1 MAGRRSGDKGGN
13 GRGGGGRRRR
23 SAGRGQSELDL
34 QPTEAVDASLAD
46 ETRRR
51 YLNYALS
58 VITSRALPDVRDGL
72 KPVQRRILYVMWAL
86 MRLRHDVKYRKSAT
100 VVGEVMGKLH
110 PHGDSA
116 IYEAMVRLA
125 QAWVMRVPLVDGR
138 GNFGSPDGDAPAA
151 MRYTEARLEAVAAEL
166 MSELGARTVD
176 FRPNYDGQSFEPVVL
191 PARFPHL
198 LVNGSQGIAVGMA
211 TSIPPHD
218 LGEVLRAAIALVD
231 DPDLSVRQ
239 LLRII
244 KGPDFPTGG
253 ELLAS
258 RDELARVYETGQ
270 GTWKLRGE
278 WTLEAADHARGNPRI
293 VITSIPYAV
302 ERRAVVEK
310 IAEVIVGK
318 KLPPLL
324 DVRDESTDD
333 TRVVCEIRRDAD
345 PQLVMAYLFK
355 HTPLQTTV
363 AVNLTCLVPTEPPR
377 LDDEEPGD
385 PTGAGEPDAP
395 ETVVGAPAAPRRL
408 SLRDMLDHF
417 LDFRMEVVVRRTRH
431 ELAELRKRIHILEG
445 FVVVFDALD
454 EVIRIIRR
462 SDGRADARAKLM
474 KRFDLDEVQTDA
486 ILDLRLYRLAKLE
499 ILVIRQELDEKRKEA
514 RKKERLLKS
523 EKARWTL
530 IRGELEEV
538 AKAYPSTRR
547 SKVLSEVD
555 EPAFDAEDFIVEED
569 AMVLVTQQGWVKRQQ
584 RIRDIGATRVR
595 EGDAVLGVVAGS
607 TRSSVAFF
615 SNVGSCYVARLVDVP
630 ATTGYGVPVQT
641 LFKLADG
648 ERIVRVLSFDPRFLD
663 VPPPTEGAEV
673 IEGPYALAV
682 TRRGLTMQFSL
693 RGHREPS
700 TKSGRRYMRVADG
713 DDVVLLD
720 LVEEG
725 DRVGCVT
732 EQGRA
737 LVCDEGDVPLLS
749 GPGKGVMLIKL
760 AKGDAVLG
768 AAVLR
773 RDSDAL
779 AAERESGVEVTVT
792 TRKYE
797 PTSRAGKGF
806 PLIKRGRLSRVV
818 PPEVEVPAFPE
829 DR

>member
-1 MAGRRSGDKGGN
+1 M
-13 GRGGGGRRRR
+13 
-23 SAGRGQSELDL
+23 EV
-34 QPTEAVDASLAD
+34 VDASLAD
-46 ETRRR
+46 ETQRR

-72 KPVQRRILYVMWAL
+72 KPVQRRILYTMWAL

-116 IYEAMVRLA
+116 IYDALVRQA

-151 MRYTEARLEAVAAEL
+151 MRYTEARLQPVAAEL
-166 MSELGARTVD
+166 MGELGARTVD
-176 FRPNYDGQSFEPVVL
+176 FRPNYDGQHSEPVVI
-191 PARFPHL
+191 PARFPNL

-218 LGEVLRAAIALVD
+218 LGEVLRAAIALID
-231 DPDLSVRQ
+231 RPDLSVRQ
-239 LLRII
+239 LLRTI

-253 ELLAS
+253 ELLAT
-258 RDELARVYETGQ
+258 RDELAQVYETGQ
-270 GTWKLRGE
+270 GTWRLRGE
-278 WTLEAADHARGNPRI
+278 WTVEDDGPGRGRGGGPARI

-310 IAEVIVGK
+310 IADVIIAK
-318 KLPPLL
+318 KLPTLL
-324 DVRDESTDD
+324 DVRDESTED
-333 TRVVCEIRRDAD
+333 TRVVCEIRKDAD

-363 AVNLTCLVPTEPPR
+363 AVNLTCLVPTAPPR
-377 LDDEEPGD
+377 LDADDGGEEGEEDDDEVL
-385 PTGAGEPDAP
+385 AQ
-395 ETVVGAPAAPRRL
+395 VAPAAPRRL
-408 SLRDMLDHF
+408 SLRDILDHF
-417 LDFRMEVVVRRTRH
+417 LDFRMEVVTRRTRH

-462 SDGRADARAKLM
+462 SDGRADARNKLM
-474 KRFDLDEVQTDA
+474 KRFELDEVQTDA

-499 ILVIRQELDEKRKEA
+499 ILVIREELDQKKKDA
-514 RKKERLLKS
+514 RAKERLLKS

-530 IRGELEEV
+530 IRGELEAV
-538 AKAYPSTRR
+538 AKAYPTTRQ
-547 SKVLSEVD
+547 SKILGEVD

-569 AMVLVTQQGWVKRQQ
+569 AMVLLTQQGWVKRQQ
-584 RIRDIGATRVR
+584 RIRDVGATRVR

-607 TRSSVAFF
+607 TRASVAFF
-615 SNVGSCYVARLVDVP
+615 SNLGSCYVARLVDVP

-648 ERIVRVLSFDPRFLD
+648 ERIVRVMGFDPRFLD
-663 VPPPTEGAEV
+663 VPPPTEGADE

-682 TRRGLTMQFSL
+682 TRRGMTMQFSL

-700 TKSGRRYMRVADG
+700 TRSGRRYMRVGDG
-713 DDVVLLD
+713 DEVLLLD
-720 LVEEG
+720 LVEVG
-725 DRVGCVT
+725 DRVACVT
-732 EQGRA
+732 DRGRA

-760 AKGDAVLG
+760 AKDDAVLG

-779 AAERESGVEVTVT
+779 VAARDSGVEVTVT
-792 TRKYE
+792 TRKYD

-806 PLIKRGRLSRVV
+806 PLIKRGRLVRVV
-818 PPEVEVPAFPE
+818 PPPIEVPVFPE
-829 DR
+829 DAR